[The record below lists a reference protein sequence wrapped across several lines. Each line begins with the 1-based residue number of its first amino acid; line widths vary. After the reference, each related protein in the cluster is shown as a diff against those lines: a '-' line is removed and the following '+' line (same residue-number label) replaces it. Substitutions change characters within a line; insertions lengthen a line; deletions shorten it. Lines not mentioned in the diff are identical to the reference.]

1 MRQTLLFV
9 LVYGRSVDLIDD
21 RILLGEVSDLLEVL
35 FEELAVEEYVFTVV
49 AILEV
54 RIGDEVADATL
65 LAVTLE
71 FLDIAVTA

>member
-1 MRQTLLFV
+1 MSQTLLFV

-21 RILLGEVSDLLEVL
+21 RILLGEVSDLLEIL

-71 FLDIAVTA
+71 LLDIAVTA